1 MNNINKPKDK
11 YDKAEK
17 ERQKHVGSII
27 NSPSKKK
34 IVVGG
39 PGTGKTYLFKKI
51 LDGKNKTLTL
61 TFVRSLVEDLSLELC
76 GISDVKTLHSFAY
89 SILSKTSENIKIFP
103 KLPQIIKEDA
113 QILINKEVDFNE
125 LFHNRDDE
133 NEHIKFYKKRKDY
146 YGEYYGYSDII
157 FGVVKYLETNKS
169 KIPSYEQVLVDEFQ
183 DFNKLEVSLID
194 LLSEKSPIILVGDDD
209 QALYDFKN
217 ASAEY
222 IRERHSDKNQD
233 YTSFSL
239 PHCSRCTRVIIEA
252 ANDIIKTAEKKG
264 FLSNRIKKEYCYFED
279 KTKDEESNK
288 YPKIIYCHI
297 FDKQIPWFI
306 EQQIGIIAKDIKDR
320 FSVLIISPT
329 RGKARYISDALKQKG
344 FKNIEFVKEIVSK
357 EPILMDG
364 LKILLKDKNSNLGW
378 RIACKCILEGN
389 DFNNLINKSDLE
401 GAKGVAELV
410 NKYNKKEISRL
421 IKVLRALRDNKEVDK
436 DEFDNLLLKIGYNTY
451 EKTKEILRDEV
462 SISLPSSIPGLNKI
476 PIKSTT
482 IQSSKGLAA
491 DYVFITHF
499 DNQYFI
505 KNKDKAEISDQD
517 ICNILVS
524 LTRAKRKVFLI
535 SSNCQEEPTFLKWI
549 NKERI
554 DKLPPPAVPTK

>member
-89 SILSKTSENIKIFP
+89 SILSKTSEKIKIFP

-239 PHCSRCTRVIIEA
+239 PHCSRCTQVIIEA

-264 FLSNRIKKEYCYFED
+264 FLSNRVKKEYCYFED

-288 YPKIIYCHI
+288 YRKIIYCHI

-364 LKILLKDKNSNLGW
+364 LKILLNDKKSNLGW

-462 SISLPSSIPGLNKI
+462 SISLPSSIPGLIKI

-535 SSNCQEEPTFLKWI
+535 SSKCQEEPTFLKWI